1 MAVIHKLCKEKY
13 MNIANEMNC
22 CIKKVSNY
30 NKVIHQNKITREKLR
45 YDLNEIFTNQREISI
60 F

>member
-1 MAVIHKLCKEKY
+1 